1 MPEAGSIEWFVVAL
15 SAAMIGISKCGV
27 PGVGIVA
34 IPLMAW
40 VLPAKSSVGVLLGIL
55 ILGDLFA
62 AGYYRRYARW
72 AHILRLLPVTCC
84 GIVAGYFA
92 LDAVSNEQ
100 LRRIIGVIVLSML
113 ALSYFRERFS
123 GETAVA
129 EVLWPRKASLL
140 GFAILMG
147 FFAGLATMMANAA
160 GPVMIIYLVS
170 MRLPKKEFVGTAAW
184 FFFVVNW
191 VKVPF
196 STSLELMTPESLKF
210 DVMMFPFIALGAVTG
225 IMLLKKIPQKIF
237 SVVVQVLAAAAAIK
251 LLF

>member
-15 SAAMIGISKCGV
+15 CSVMVGISKCGL

-62 AGYYRRYARW
+62 ASYYRRHARW
-72 AHILRLLPVTCC
+72 GHIARLLPVAFC
-84 GIVAGYFA
+84 GIVGGYFA
-92 LDAVSNEQ
+92 LDAVDNSQ
-100 LRRIIGVIVLSML
+100 LRKIIGVIVLSML
-113 ALSYFRERFS
+113 FLRCFRERFS
-123 GETAVA
+123 EAGSVPKG
-129 EVLWPRKASLL
+129 LW
-140 GFAILMG
+140 FAILMG
-147 FFAGLATMMANAA
+147 LFAGVATMMANAA
-160 GPVMIIYLVS
+160 GPVMIIYLIS
-170 MRLPKKEFVGTAAW
+170 MRLGKREFVGTAAW

-196 STSLELMTPESLKF
+196 SASLELMTAESLKF
-210 DVMMFPFIALGAVTG
+210 DLMMFPFVALGAITG
-225 IMLLKKIPQKIF
+225 IMLLKKIPQRTF
-237 SVVVQVLAAAAAIK
+237 SALVQVLAGAAAIK